1 MPAAS
6 FLAQMGQSLGMNA
19 ASSAGSSAG
28 GGIADALFGG
38 ISARRNWKYKQKEMA
53 LQQQYALEQMSKSA
67 EYQLA
72 HDKQMFDYQN
82 AYNDPSAILERNLD
96 AGLNPAAVL
105 GQSGVGVSA
114 TIPTASGGAPSGHG
128 PVASGSGGG
137 LAALAGNPSAYA
149 DVQLKDAQ
157 QERERSA
164 ATLNDSAAALNDA
177 EADWYKSQ
185 TVDKDLRERL
195 IKAQAGL
202 AEAGITESSSRA
214 SLNTAIAL
222 SYSIDN
228 ELKDAAFGYNLELIK
243 ANLGKAKEE
252 YYQLKSRTGYIDDLI
267 EGELQLLTARAI
279 YLKASA
285 SNQEQLARVNELTA
299 TDLENWFDVN
309 WNTEV
314 EVPIINEKGKVE
326 RTIKMTGKEIRREYM
341 KLDLQDFQYDMYT
354 NRWELRSEKN
364 RFGYSIA
371 NTAVSGA
378 ISLAGHAVGANIL
391 SSAPPVQKVEDVT
404 EELVPTPGSLGGG
417 WSKHTSKTSRQFRH
431 K

>member
-1 MPAAS
+1 MPPAS
-6 FLAQMGQSLGMNA
+6 FAALMGQSLGMNA
-19 ASSAGSSAG
+19 ASSAGASAG

-82 AYNDPSAILERNLD
+82 AYNDPSAVLERNLA

-114 TIPTASGGAPSGHG
+114 TIPTSSGGAPSGHG
-128 PVASGSGGG
+128 PVASGSLGG
-137 LAALAGNPSAYA
+137 LSALAGNPSAYA
-149 DVQLKDAQ
+149 DIQLKDAQ
-157 QERERSA
+157 KERERSA
-164 ATLNDSAAALNDA
+164 ADLNDA
-177 EADWYKSQ
+177 EAEWYKSQ
-185 TVDKDLRERL
+185 TLDKSLRERL
-195 IKAQAGL
+195 MKAQAGL

-214 SLNTAIAL
+214 RLNAAITL

-252 YYQLKSRTGYIDDLI
+252 YYQLKTRTGYVDDQI
-267 EGELQLLTARAI
+267 EAELQLLTARAI
-279 YLKASA
+279 YLKSAA
-285 SNQEQLARVNELTA
+285 SNQDQLSRVNELTA
-299 TDLENWFDVN
+299 DDLENWFDVN
-309 WNTEV
+309 WNTKV
-314 EVPIINEKGKVE
+314 EVPIIDEKGKVV
-326 RTIKMTGKEIRREYM
+326 RTVEMTGKDIRKEYM
-341 KLDLQDFQYDMYT
+341 KLNLQDFQYDMYT

-364 RFGYSIA
+364 RFGYSIV

-378 ISLAGHAVGANIL
+378 LSAVGHVAGAKIV
-391 SSAPPVQKVEDVT
+391 STAPPVQRLDDVT
-404 EELVPTPGSLGGG
+404 EDLVPSPDGAG
-417 WSKHTSKTSRQFRH
+417 WTKHTSSTSRQFRR
-431 K
+431 

>member
-1 MPAAS
+1 MPAGS
-6 FLAQMGQSLGMNA
+6 FLESIGQSFGVNA

-67 EYQLA
+67 EFQLA

-82 AYNDPSAILERNLD
+82 AYNDPSAVLERNLS

-114 TIPTASGGAPSGHG
+114 TIPTSSGGAPSGHG

-137 LAALAGNPSAYA
+137 LAALSGNPSAYA
-149 DVQLKDAQ
+149 DIQLKDAQ
-157 QERERSA
+157 QERER
-164 ATLNDSAAALNDA
+164 SAAALNDA

-185 TVDKDLRERL
+185 TLDKSLRERL
-195 IKAQAGL
+195 MKAQAGL

-214 SLNTAIAL
+214 SLNAAITL

-228 ELKDAAFGYNLELIK
+228 ELKDAAFGYNFEMIK

-252 YYQLKSRTGYIDDLI
+252 YYQLKTRTGYIDDQI
-267 EGELQLLTARAI
+267 EAELQLLTARAI
-279 YLKASA
+279 YLKSSA
-285 SNQEQLARVNELTA
+285 SNQEQLSRVNELTA
-299 TDLENWFDVN
+299 DDLENWFDVN
-309 WNTEV
+309 WNTKV

-326 RTIKMTGKEIRREYM
+326 RTVEMTGKEIRKEYM
-341 KLDLQDFQYDMYT
+341 KLNLQDFQYDMYT
-354 NRWELRSEKN
+354 NRWDLRSEKN
-364 RFGYSIA
+364 RFGYSIV

-378 ISLAGHAVGANIL
+378 ISAVGHVAGAKVL
-391 SSAPPVQKVEDVT
+391 SSAPPVQRFEDVT
-404 EELVPTPGSLGGG
+404 EDLVPGPDGVG
-417 WSKHTSKTSRQFRH
+417 WTKHTTTTSRQFRR
-431 K
+431 

>member
-6 FLAQMGQSLGMNA
+6 FVAQMGQALGMNA

-82 AYNDPSAILERNLD
+82 AYNDPSAVIERNLA

-114 TIPTASGGAPSGHG
+114 TIPTSSGGAPSGHG
-128 PVASGSGGG
+128 PVASGSLGG
-137 LAALAGNPSAYA
+137 LSALAGNPSAYA
-149 DVQLKDAQ
+149 DIQLKDAQ
-157 QERERSA
+157 QQRERSA
-164 ATLNDSAAALNDA
+164 ADLNKA

-185 TVDKDLRERL
+185 TLDKSLRERL
-195 IKAQAGL
+195 MKAQAGL

-214 SLNTAIAL
+214 SLNAAITL

-228 ELKDAAFGYNLELIK
+228 ELKDAAFGYNFELIK

-252 YYQLKSRTGYIDDLI
+252 YYQLKTRTGYIDDQI
-267 EGELQLLTARAI
+267 EAELQLLTARAI
-279 YLKASA
+279 YLKSAS
-285 SNQEQLARVNELTA
+285 SNQEQLSRVNELTA
-299 TDLENWFDVN
+299 DDLENWFDLN
-309 WNTEV
+309 WNTKV

-326 RTIKMTGKEIRREYM
+326 RTVEMTGKEIRKEYM
-341 KLDLQDFQYDMYT
+341 KLNLQDFQYDMYT

-364 RFGYSIA
+364 RFGYSIV

-378 ISLAGHAVGANIL
+378 ISAVGHVSGAKVL
-391 SSAPPVQKVEDVT
+391 SSAPPVQRFDDVVED
-404 EELVPTPGSLGGG
+404 LVPSPDGAG
-417 WSKHTSKTSRQFRH
+417 WTKHTSTTSRQFRR
-431 K
+431 

>member
-6 FLAQMGQSLGMNA
+6 FVEQMGQSLGMNA
-19 ASSAGSSAG
+19 ASSAGSSIG

-67 EYQLA
+67 EFQLA

-82 AYNDPSAILERNLD
+82 AYNDPSAVIARNMA

-114 TIPTASGGAPSGHG
+114 TIPTSSGGAPSGHG

-137 LAALAGNPSAYA
+137 LAALSGNPSAYA
-149 DVQLKDAQ
+149 DIQLKDAQ
-157 QERERSA
+157 QERER
-164 ATLNDSAAALNDA
+164 SAAALNDA

-185 TVDKDLRERL
+185 TLDKDLRERL
-195 IKAQAGL
+195 MKAQAGL
-202 AEAGITESSSRA
+202 AEAGITESTARA

-228 ELKDAAFGYNLELIK
+228 ELKDAAFGYNLEMIK
-243 ANLGKAKEE
+243 ADLGKAKEE
-252 YYQLKSRTGYIDDLI
+252 YYQLKARTGYIDEQI
-267 EGELQLLTARAI
+267 EAELQLLTARAL
-279 YLKASA
+279 YLKSSS

-299 TDLENWFDVN
+299 DDLENWFDVN
-309 WNTEV
+309 WNTVV
-314 EVPIINEKGKVE
+314 EIPIIDEKGKVE
-326 RTIKMTGKEIRREYM
+326 RTVKMTGKEIRKEYM
-341 KLDLQDFQYDMYT
+341 KLNLQDFQYDMYT

-364 RFGYSIA
+364 RFGYSIV

-378 ISLAGHAVGANIL
+378 ISAAGHVVGAKVL
-391 SSAPPVQKVEDVT
+391 STAPPVQRFDDVT
-404 EELVPTPGSLGGG
+404 EDLVPDPVGGG
-417 WSKHTSKTSRQFRH
+417 WTKHTSTTSRQFRR
-431 K
+431 

>member
-6 FLAQMGQSLGMNA
+6 FVEQMGQSLGMNA

-28 GGIADALFGG
+28 GGLADALFGG

-67 EYQLA
+67 EFQLA

-82 AYNDPSAILERNLD
+82 AYNDPSAVLARNMA

-114 TIPTASGGAPSGHG
+114 TIPTSSGGAPSGHG

-137 LAALAGNPSAYA
+137 LAALSGNPSAYA
-149 DVQLKDAQ
+149 DIQLKDAQ

-164 ATLNDSAAALNDA
+164 ASLNDA
-177 EADWYKSQ
+177 EADWYRSQ
-185 TVDKDLRERL
+185 TLDKDLRERL
-195 IKAQAGL
+195 MKAQAGL
-202 AEAGITESSSRA
+202 AEAGITESTARA

-228 ELKDAAFGYNLELIK
+228 ELKDAAFGYNLEMIK
-243 ANLGKAKEE
+243 ADLGKAKEE
-252 YYQLKSRTGYIDDLI
+252 YYQLKARTGYIDEQI
-267 EGELQLLTARAI
+267 EAELQLLTARAL
-279 YLKASA
+279 YLKSSS

-299 TDLENWFDVN
+299 DDLENWFDVN

-314 EVPIINEKGKVE
+314 EVPIIGENGKVE
-326 RTIKMTGKEIRREYM
+326 STVKMTGKEIRKEYM
-341 KLDLQDFQYDMYT
+341 KLNLQDFQYDMYT
-354 NRWELRSEKN
+354 NRWQLRSEKN
-364 RFGYSIA
+364 RFGYSIV
-371 NTAVSGA
+371 NTAVGGA
-378 ISLAGHAVGANIL
+378 ISAAGHVAGAKIL
-391 SSAPPVQKVEDVT
+391 STAPPVQRFDDVT
-404 EELVPTPGSLGGG
+404 EDLVPAPDGG
-417 WSKHTSKTSRQFRH
+417 WTKHTSSTSRQFRR
-431 K
+431 

>member
-1 MPAAS
+1 MPAAG
-6 FLAQMGQSLGMNA
+6 FAALIGQSLGMNA
-19 ASSAGSSAG
+19 AASAGSSAG
-28 GGIADALFGG
+28 AGLADALFGG

-67 EYQLA
+67 EFQLA

-82 AYNDPSAILERNLD
+82 SYNDPSAVLERNLA

-149 DVQLKDAQ
+149 DIQLKDAQ
-157 QERERSA
+157 KERER
-164 ATLNDSAAALNDA
+164 SAAALNDA

-195 IKAQAGL
+195 MNAQAGL
-202 AEAGITESSSRA
+202 AEAGITEASSRA
-214 SLNTAIAL
+214 KLNTAISL

-243 ANLGKAKEE
+243 ADLGKAKEE
-252 YYQLKSRTGYIDDLI
+252 YYQLKARTGYIDDQI

-285 SNQEQLARVNELTA
+285 SNQDQLARVNELTA
-299 TDLENWFDVN
+299 DDLENWFDVN

-314 EVPIINEKGKVE
+314 EVPIINEKGKIE
-326 RTIKMTGKEIRREYM
+326 RTIKMTGKEIRKEYM

-364 RFGYSIA
+364 RFGYSVV

-378 ISLAGHAVGANIL
+378 MSAAGHVAGAKVL
-391 SSAPPVQKVEDVT
+391 STAPPVQRFDDVSED
-404 EELVPTPGSLGGG
+404 LAPNPDGG
-417 WSKHTSKTSRQFRH
+417 WTKHTTRTSRQIRR
-431 K
+431 

>member
-1 MPAAS
+1 MIPAGFA
-6 FLAQMGQSLGMNA
+6 AMMAQSLGMNA
-19 ASSAGSSAG
+19 AASAGSSAG
-28 GGIADALFGG
+28 AGMADALFGG

-53 LQQQYALEQMSKSA
+53 LQQQYALEQMTKSA
-67 EYQLA
+67 EFQLA

-82 AYNDPSAILERNLD
+82 AYNDPSAVLERNLA

-137 LAALAGNPSAYA
+137 LTALAGNPSAYA
-149 DVQLKDAQ
+149 DIELKNAQ
-157 QERERSA
+157 QERER
-164 ATLNDSAAALNDA
+164 SAAALNDA

-195 IKAQAGL
+195 MKAQAGL
-202 AEAGITESSSRA
+202 AEQGITESSSRA
-214 SLNTAIAL
+214 KLNTAISL

-228 ELKDAAFGYNLELIK
+228 ELKDAAFGYNLEQIK
-243 ANLGKAKEE
+243 ADLGKAKEE
-252 YYQLKSRTGYIDDLI
+252 YYQLKARTGYIDDLV

-279 YLKASA
+279 YLKSSS

-299 TDLENWFDVN
+299 DDLENWFDVN
-309 WNTEV
+309 WNTKV
-314 EVPIINEKGKVE
+314 EVPIINEKGKIE
-326 RTIKMTGKEIRREYM
+326 RTIKMTGKEIRKEYM

-364 RFGYSIA
+364 RFGYSVV

-378 ISLAGHAVGANIL
+378 MSAVGHVAGAKVL
-391 SSAPPVQKVEDVT
+391 STAAPVQRFDDVSED
-404 EELVPTPGSLGGG
+404 LAPNPDGG
-417 WSKHTSKTSRQFRH
+417 WTKHTTRTSRQIRH
-431 K
+431 

>member
-1 MPAAS
+1 MPPAS
-6 FLAQMGQSLGMNA
+6 FAALMGQSFGLNA

-82 AYNDPSAILERNLD
+82 AYNDPSAVLERNLS

-128 PVASGSGGG
+128 PVATGSGGG

-149 DVQLKDAQ
+149 DIQLKDAQ
-157 QERERSA
+157 QERER
-164 ATLNDSAAALNDA
+164 SAAALNDA

-185 TVDKDLRERL
+185 TLDKDLRERL
-195 IKAQAGL
+195 MKAQAGL

-214 SLNTAIAL
+214 SLNAAITL
-222 SYSIDN
+222 SYSIDY
-228 ELKDAAFGYNLELIK
+228 ELKDAAFGYNLEMIK

-252 YYQLKSRTGYIDDLI
+252 YYQLKARTGYIDDLI

-279 YLKASA
+279 YLKSAA
-285 SNQEQLARVNELTA
+285 SNQDQLARVNDLTA
-299 TDLENWFDVN
+299 NDLENWFDVN

-326 RTIKMTGKEIRREYM
+326 RTIMMTGKDIRKEYM

-371 NTAVSGA
+371 NTAVNGA
-378 ISLAGHAVGANIL
+378 ISLAGHAVGAKII
-391 SSAPPVQKVEDVT
+391 SSAPPVQRIDDVT
-404 EELVPTPGSLGGG
+404 EDLVPTPSSLGGG
-417 WSKHTSKTSRQFRH
+417 WSKHTTTTSRQFRR

>member
-1 MPAAS
+1 MIPAGFA
-6 FLAQMGQSLGMNA
+6 AMMAQSLGANA
-19 ASSAGSSAG
+19 AASAGSSAG
-28 GGIADALFGG
+28 AGMADALFGG

-53 LQQQYALEQMSKSA
+53 LQQQYALEQMTKSA
-67 EYQLA
+67 EFQLA

-82 AYNDPSAILERNLD
+82 AYNDPSAVLERNLV

-149 DVQLKDAQ
+149 DIELKNAQ
-157 QERERSA
+157 QERER
-164 ATLNDSAAALNDA
+164 SAAALNDA

-195 IKAQAGL
+195 MKAQAGL
-202 AEAGITESSSRA
+202 AEQGITESSSRA
-214 SLNTAIAL
+214 KLNTAISL

-228 ELKDAAFGYNLELIK
+228 ELKDAAFGYNLEMIK
-243 ANLGKAKEE
+243 ADLGKAKEE
-252 YYQLKSRTGYIDDLI
+252 YYQLKARTGYIDDLV
-267 EGELQLLTARAI
+267 EAELQLLTARAI
-279 YLKASA
+279 YLKSSS
-285 SNQEQLARVNELTA
+285 SNQDQLARVNELTA
-299 TDLENWFDVN
+299 DDLENWFDVN

-314 EVPIINEKGKVE
+314 EVPIINENGKIE
-326 RTIKMTGKEIRREYM
+326 RTVKMTGKEIRKEYM

-364 RFGYSIA
+364 RFGYSVV

-378 ISLAGHAVGANIL
+378 ISAAGHVSGAKVL
-391 SSAPPVQKVEDVT
+391 SSAPPVQRFDDVSEDLAPNP
-404 EELVPTPGSLGGG
+404 EGG
-417 WSKHTSKTSRQFRH
+417 WTKHTTRTSRQIRH
-431 K
+431 

>member
-1 MPAAS
+1 MIPAGFA
-6 FLAQMGQSLGMNA
+6 AMMAQSLGMNA
-19 ASSAGSSAG
+19 AASAGSSAG
-28 GGIADALFGG
+28 AGMADALFGG

-53 LQQQYALEQMSKSA
+53 LQQQYALEQMTKSA
-67 EYQLA
+67 EFQLA

-82 AYNDPSAILERNLD
+82 AYNDPSAVLERNLV

-149 DVQLKDAQ
+149 DIELKNAQ
-157 QERERSA
+157 QERER
-164 ATLNDSAAALNDA
+164 SAAALNDA

-185 TVDKDLRERL
+185 TLDKALRERL
-195 IKAQAGL
+195 MKAQAGL
-202 AEAGITESSSRA
+202 AEQGITESSSRA
-214 SLNTAIAL
+214 KLNTAIAL

-228 ELKDAAFGYNLELIK
+228 ELKDAAFGYNFEQIK
-243 ANLGKAKEE
+243 ADLGKAKEE
-252 YYQLKSRTGYIDDLI
+252 YYQLKARTGYIDDLV
-267 EGELQLLTARAI
+267 EAELQLLTARAI
-279 YLKASA
+279 YLKSSS

-299 TDLENWFDVN
+299 DDLENWFDVN

-314 EVPIINEKGKVE
+314 EVPIINEKGKIE
-326 RTIKMTGKEIRREYM
+326 RTIKMTGKEIRKEYM

-364 RFGYSIA
+364 RFGYSVV
-371 NTAVSGA
+371 NTAVGGA
-378 ISLAGHAVGANIL
+378 ISAAGHVAGAKVL
-391 SSAPPVQKVEDVT
+391 STAAPVQRFDDVSED
-404 EELVPTPGSLGGG
+404 LAPNPDGG
-417 WSKHTSKTSRQFRH
+417 WTKHTTRTSRQFRR
-431 K
+431 

>member
-1 MPAAS
+1 MIPAA
-6 FLAQMGQSLGMNA
+6 FAAMMAQSLGANA
-19 ASSAGSSAG
+19 AASAGSSAG
-28 GGIADALFGG
+28 AGLADALFGG

-53 LQQQYALEQMSKSA
+53 LEQQYALEQMTKSA
-67 EYQLA
+67 EFQLA

-82 AYNDPSAILERNLD
+82 AYNDPSAVLERNLA

-149 DVQLKDAQ
+149 DIELKNAQ
-157 QERERSA
+157 QERER
-164 ATLNDSAAALNDA
+164 SAAALNDA

-185 TVDKDLRERL
+185 TVDKGLRERL
-195 IKAQAGL
+195 MKAQAGL
-202 AEAGITESSSRA
+202 AEQGITESSSRA
-214 SLNTAIAL
+214 KLNTAISL

-228 ELKDAAFGYNLELIK
+228 ELKDAAFGYNLEQIK
-243 ANLGKAKEE
+243 ADLGKAKEE
-252 YYQLKSRTGYIDDLI
+252 YYQLKARTGYIDDLV

-279 YLKASA
+279 YLKSSA

-299 TDLENWFDVN
+299 DDLENWFDVN

-314 EVPIINEKGKVE
+314 EVPIINEKGKIE
-326 RTIKMTGKEIRREYM
+326 RTIKMTGKEIRKEYM

-364 RFGYSIA
+364 RFGYSVV

-378 ISLAGHAVGANIL
+378 ISAAGHVAGAKVL
-391 SSAPPVQKVEDVT
+391 STAAPVQRFDDVSED
-404 EELVPTPGSLGGG
+404 LAPNPDGG
-417 WSKHTSKTSRQFRH
+417 WTKHTTRTSRQIRR
-431 K
+431 

>member
-1 MPAAS
+1 MIPAGFA
-6 FLAQMGQSLGMNA
+6 AMMAQSLGMNA
-19 ASSAGSSAG
+19 AASAGSSAG
-28 GGIADALFGG
+28 AGMADALFGG

-53 LQQQYALEQMSKSA
+53 LQQQYALEQMTKSA
-67 EYQLA
+67 EFQLA

-82 AYNDPSAILERNLD
+82 AYNDPSAVLERNLA

-149 DVQLKDAQ
+149 DIELKNAQ

-164 ATLNDSAAALNDA
+164 AALNDA
-177 EADWYKSQ
+177 EANWYESQ
-185 TVDKDLRERL
+185 TLNKDLRERL
-195 IKAQAGL
+195 LKAQAGL
-202 AEAGITESSSRA
+202 AEQGITESSSRA
-214 SLNTAIAL
+214 KLNAAITL

-228 ELKDAAFGYNLELIK
+228 ELKDAAFGYNLEMVK
-243 ANLGKAKEE
+243 ADLGKAKEE
-252 YYQLKSRTGYIDDLI
+252 YYQLKARTGYIDDLI

-279 YLKASA
+279 YLKSSS

-299 TDLENWFDVN
+299 DDLENWFDVN

-314 EVPIINEKGKVE
+314 EVPIINEKGKIE
-326 RTIKMTGKEIRREYM
+326 RTIKMTGKEIRKEYM

-364 RFGYSIA
+364 RFGYSVV

-378 ISLAGHAVGANIL
+378 ISAAGHVAGAKVL
-391 SSAPPVQKVEDVT
+391 SAPSPVQRFEDVS
-404 EELVPTPGSLGGG
+404 EDLAPSPDGG
-417 WSKHTSKTSRQFRH
+417 WTKHTTRTSRQIRR
-431 K
+431 

>member
-6 FLAQMGQSLGMNA
+6 FAAQMGQALGMNA
-19 ASSAGSSAG
+19 ASSAGASAG

-82 AYNDPSAILERNLD
+82 AYNDPSAVLERNLA

-128 PVASGSGGG
+128 PVAAGSGGG

-149 DVQLKDAQ
+149 DIQLKDAQ
-157 QERERSA
+157 QERER
-164 ATLNDSAAALNDA
+164 SAAALNDA

-185 TVDKDLRERL
+185 TLDKDLRERL
-195 IKAQAGL
+195 MKAQAGL

-214 SLNTAIAL
+214 SLNAAITL

-228 ELKDAAFGYNLELIK
+228 ELKDAAFGYNLEMIK

-252 YYQLKSRTGYIDDLI
+252 YYQLKTRTGYIDDQI
-267 EGELQLLTARAI
+267 EAELQLLTARAI
-279 YLKASA
+279 YLKSSA

-299 TDLENWFDVN
+299 DDLENWFDVN
-309 WNTEV
+309 WNTKV
-314 EVPIINEKGKVE
+314 EIPIIDEKGKVE
-326 RTIKMTGKEIRREYM
+326 RTVEMTGKEIRREYM
-341 KLDLQDFQYDMYT
+341 KLNLQDFQYDMYT
-354 NRWELRSEKN
+354 NRWALRSEKN
-364 RFGYSIA
+364 RFGYSIV

-378 ISLAGHAVGANIL
+378 ISAVGHVAGAKVL
-391 SSAPPVQKVEDVT
+391 SSAPPVQRLEDTT
-404 EELVPTPGSLGGG
+404 EDLVPSPDGAG
-417 WSKHTSKTSRQFRH
+417 WTKHTTTTSRQFRR
-431 K
+431 

>member
-1 MPAAS
+1 MPAAP
-6 FLAQMGQSLGMNA
+6 FLTQLGQSLGMNA
-19 ASSAGSSAG
+19 ASSAGASAG

-67 EYQLA
+67 EFQLA
-72 HDKQMFDYQN
+72 HDKQMFDYEN
-82 AYNDPSAILERNLD
+82 AYNDPSAVLARNLA

-114 TIPTASGGAPSGHG
+114 TVPTASGGAPSGHG
-128 PVASGSGGG
+128 PVASGSGSG
-137 LAALAGNPSAYA
+137 LSALAGSPSAYA
-149 DVQLKDAQ
+149 DLQLKEAQ
-157 QERERSA
+157 QERER
-164 ATLNDSAAALNDA
+164 SAAALNDA

-195 IKAQAGL
+195 MAAQAGL
-202 AEAGITESSSRA
+202 AESGITESSSRA
-214 SLNTAIAL
+214 SLNAAITL

-228 ELKDAAFGYNLELIK
+228 ELKDAAFGYNLEQIK
-243 ANLGKAKEE
+243 ADLGKAKEE
-252 YYQLKSRTGYIDDLI
+252 YYQLKARTGYIDDQI
-267 EGELQLLTARAI
+267 EGELQLLTARAV

-285 SNQEQLARVNELTA
+285 SNQEQQARVNELTVS
-299 TDLENWFDVN
+299 DLENWFDVN
-309 WNTEV
+309 WNTQV

-378 ISLAGHAVGANIL
+378 VSLAGHAVGAKIL
-391 SSAPPVQKVEDVT
+391 SSAPPVQRFEDVT

-417 WSKHTSKTSRQFRH
+417 WSKHTTTTSRQFRR

>member
-6 FLAQMGQSLGMNA
+6 FLAQMGQSLGLNA
-19 ASSAGSSAG
+19 ASSAGSSSGA
-28 GGIADALFGG
+28 GIADALFGG

-53 LQQQYALEQMSKSA
+53 LQQQYALEQMTKSA
-67 EYQLA
+67 EFQLA

-82 AYNDPSAILERNLD
+82 AYNDPAAVLERNLN

-114 TIPTASGGAPSGHG
+114 TIPTSSGGAPSGHG

-137 LAALAGNPSAYA
+137 LAALSGNPSAYA
-149 DVQLKDAQ
+149 DIELKDAQ

-164 ATLNDSAAALNDA
+164 AALNDA
-177 EADWYKSQ
+177 QAEWYKSQ

-214 SLNTAIAL
+214 SLNTAITL

-243 ANLGKAKEE
+243 ADLGKAKEE
-252 YYQLKSRTGYIDDLI
+252 YYQLKARTGYIDDLI

-279 YLKASA
+279 YLKSSS

-299 TDLENWFDVN
+299 NDLENWFSVN

-326 RTIKMTGKEIRREYM
+326 RTIKMTGKDIRREYM
-341 KLDLQDFQYDMYT
+341 RLNLQDFQYDMYT

-391 SSAPPVQKVEDVT
+391 SSAPPVQRFEDVT
-404 EELVPTPGSLGGG
+404 EDFVPTPGSLGGG
-417 WSKHTSKTSRQFRH
+417 WSKHTTTTSRQFRR

>member
-1 MPAAS
+1 MIPAGFA
-6 FLAQMGQSLGMNA
+6 AMMTQSLGMNA
-19 ASSAGSSAG
+19 AASAGSSAG
-28 GGIADALFGG
+28 AGLADALFGG

-53 LQQQYALEQMSKSA
+53 LQQQYALEQMTKSA
-67 EYQLA
+67 EFQLA

-82 AYNDPSAILERNLD
+82 AYNDPSAVLERNLA
-96 AGLNPAAVL
+96 AGFNPAAVL

-149 DVQLKDAQ
+149 DIELKNAQ

-164 ATLNDSAAALNDA
+164 AALNDA
-177 EADWYKSQ
+177 EAEWYESQ
-185 TVDKDLRERL
+185 TLDKSLRERL
-195 IKAQAGL
+195 MKAQAGL

-214 SLNTAIAL
+214 SLNSAITL
-222 SYSIDN
+222 SYSVDN

-252 YYQLKSRTGYIDDLI
+252 YYQLKARTGYIDDMV
-267 EGELQLLTARAI
+267 EAELQLLTARAI
-279 YLKASA
+279 YLKSSA
-285 SNQEQLARVNELTA
+285 SNQDQLARVNELTA
-299 TDLENWFDVN
+299 DDLENWFDVN

-326 RTIKMTGKEIRREYM
+326 RTIKMTGKEIRKEYM

-364 RFGYSIA
+364 RFGYSVV

-378 ISLAGHAVGANIL
+378 MSAAGHVAGAKVL
-391 SSAPPVQKVEDVT
+391 STAPPVQSFEDVS
-404 EELVPTPGSLGGG
+404 EDLAPNPDGG
-417 WSKHTSKTSRQFRH
+417 WTKHTTRTNRQIRR
-431 K
+431 

>member
-6 FLAQMGQSLGMNA
+6 FATLMGESLGLNA
-19 ASSAGSSAG
+19 ASSAGASAG

-67 EYQLA
+67 EYQLS

-82 AYNDPSAILERNLD
+82 AYNNPAAVLERNLS

-114 TIPTASGGAPSGHG
+114 TIPTSSGGAPSGHG
-128 PVASGSGGG
+128 PVAAGSGGG

-149 DVQLKDAQ
+149 DIQLKDAQ
-157 QERERSA
+157 QERER
-164 ATLNDSAAALNDA
+164 SAAALNDA

-185 TVDKDLRERL
+185 TLDKSLRERL
-195 IKAQAGL
+195 MKAQAGL

-214 SLNTAIAL
+214 SLNAAITL

-228 ELKDAAFGYNLELIK
+228 ELKDAAFGYNFELIK

-252 YYQLKSRTGYIDDLI
+252 YYQLKTRTGYIDDQI
-267 EGELQLLTARAI
+267 EAELQLLTARAI
-279 YLKASA
+279 YLKSAA
-285 SNQEQLARVNELTA
+285 SNQEQLSRVNELTA
-299 TDLENWFDVN
+299 DDLENWFDVN
-309 WNTEV
+309 WNTKV

-326 RTIKMTGKEIRREYM
+326 RTVEMTGKEIRKEYM
-341 KLDLQDFQYDMYT
+341 KLNLQDFQYDMYT

-364 RFGYSIA
+364 RFGYSIV

-378 ISLAGHAVGANIL
+378 ISAAGHAVGAKIL
-391 SSAPPVQKVEDVT
+391 STAPPVQRFEDVT
-404 EELVPTPGSLGGG
+404 EDLVPNPDGAG
-417 WSKHTSKTSRQFRH
+417 WTKHTTTTSRQFRR
-431 K
+431 

>member
-1 MPAAS
+1 MIPAGFA
-6 FLAQMGQSLGMNA
+6 AMMAQSLGMNA
-19 ASSAGSSAG
+19 AASAGSSAG
-28 GGIADALFGG
+28 AGMADALFGG

-53 LQQQYALEQMSKSA
+53 LQQQYALEQMTKSA
-67 EYQLA
+67 EFQLA

-82 AYNDPSAILERNLD
+82 AYNDPSAVLERNLA

-149 DVQLKDAQ
+149 DIELKNAQ

-164 ATLNDSAAALNDA
+164 AALNDA
-177 EADWYKSQ
+177 EAAWYESQ
-185 TVDKDLRERL
+185 TLDKGLRERL
-195 IKAQAGL
+195 MKAQAGL
-202 AEAGITESSSRA
+202 AEQGITESSSRA
-214 SLNTAIAL
+214 KLNAAISL

-228 ELKDAAFGYNLELIK
+228 ELKDAAFGYNLEQIK
-243 ANLGKAKEE
+243 ADLAKAKEE
-252 YYQLKSRTGYIDDLI
+252 YYQLKARTGYIDDLV

-279 YLKASA
+279 YLKSSS
-285 SNQEQLARVNELTA
+285 SNQEQLSRVNELTA
-299 TDLENWFDVN
+299 DDLENWFDVN

-314 EVPIINEKGKVE
+314 EVPIINEKGKIE
-326 RTIKMTGKEIRREYM
+326 RTIKMTGKEIRKEYM

-364 RFGYSIA
+364 RFGYSVV

-378 ISLAGHAVGANIL
+378 MSAAGHVAGAKVL
-391 SSAPPVQKVEDVT
+391 STAAPVQRFDDVSED
-404 EELVPTPGSLGGG
+404 LAPNPDGG
-417 WSKHTSKTSRQFRH
+417 WTKHTTRTSRQIRR
-431 K
+431 

>member
-1 MPAAS
+1 MIPVGFAAMM
-6 FLAQMGQSLGMNA
+6 AQSLGMNA
-19 ASSAGSSAG
+19 AASAGSSAG
-28 GGIADALFGG
+28 AGMADALFGG

-53 LQQQYALEQMSKSA
+53 LQQQYALEQMTKSA
-67 EYQLA
+67 EFQLA

-82 AYNDPSAILERNLD
+82 AYNDPSAVLERNLA

-149 DVQLKDAQ
+149 DIELKNAQ
-157 QERERSA
+157 QERER
-164 ATLNDSAAALNDA
+164 SAAALNDA

-185 TVDKDLRERL
+185 TLDKGLRERL
-195 IKAQAGL
+195 MKAQAGL
-202 AEAGITESSSRA
+202 AEQGITESSSRA
-214 SLNTAIAL
+214 KLNTAITL

-228 ELKDAAFGYNLELIK
+228 ELKDAAFGYNLEQIK
-243 ANLGKAKEE
+243 ADLGKAKEE
-252 YYQLKSRTGYIDDLI
+252 YYQLKARTGYIDDLV

-279 YLKASA
+279 YLKASS

-299 TDLENWFDVN
+299 SDLENWFDVN

-314 EVPIINEKGKVE
+314 EVPIINEKGKIE
-326 RTIKMTGKEIRREYM
+326 RTIKMTGKEIRKEYM

-364 RFGYSIA
+364 RFGYSVV
-371 NTAVSGA
+371 NTVVSGA
-378 ISLAGHAVGANIL
+378 MSAAGHVAGAKVL
-391 SSAPPVQKVEDVT
+391 STAPPVQRFDDVSED
-404 EELVPTPGSLGGG
+404 LAPSPDGG
-417 WSKHTSKTSRQFRH
+417 WTKHTTRTSQQIRR
-431 K
+431 

>member
-1 MPAAS
+1 MPPAS
-6 FLAQMGQSLGMNA
+6 FLAQMGQSLGLNA
-19 ASSAGSSAG
+19 ASSGGASAG
-28 GGIADALFGG
+28 AGIADALFGG

-67 EYQLA
+67 EFQLA

-82 AYNDPSAILERNLD
+82 TYNDPSAVLARNLA

-137 LAALAGNPSAYA
+137 LAALAGSPSAYA
-149 DVQLKDAQ
+149 DLQLKDAQ

-164 ATLNDSAAALNDA
+164 AALNDA
-177 EADWYKSQ
+177 QADWYKSQ

-214 SLNTAIAL
+214 SLNTAITL

-228 ELKDAAFGYNLELIK
+228 ELKEAAFGYNLEQIK
-243 ANLGKAKEE
+243 ADLGKAKEE
-252 YYQLKSRTGYIDDLI
+252 YYQLKARTGYIDDLV

-279 YLKASA
+279 YLKASS

-299 TDLENWFDVN
+299 SDLENWFDVN
-309 WNTEV
+309 WNTQV
-314 EVPIINEKGKVE
+314 EVPLINEKGKVE

-341 KLDLQDFQYDMYT
+341 KLDLQNFQYDMYT

-378 ISLAGHAVGANIL
+378 ISLAGHAAGAKIL
-391 SSAPPVQKVEDVT
+391 SSAPPVQRLEDVS
-404 EELVPTPGSLGGG
+404 EEFVPTPGSLGGG
-417 WSKHTSKTSRQFRH
+417 WSKHTTTTSRQFRR
-431 K
+431 

>member
-1 MPAAS
+1 MPPAS
-6 FLAQMGQSLGMNA
+6 FAAQMAQSFGMNA
-19 ASSAGSSAG
+19 ASSAGSSSG

-67 EYQLA
+67 EYQLS

-82 AYNDPSAILERNLD
+82 AYNDPSAVLARNLA

-114 TIPTASGGAPSGHG
+114 TIPTSSGGAPSGHG
-128 PVASGSGGG
+128 PVAAGSGGG
-137 LAALAGNPSAYA
+137 IAALAGNPAAYA
-149 DVQLKDAQ
+149 DIQLKDAQ

-164 ATLNDSAAALNDA
+164 AELNDA

-185 TVDKDLRERL
+185 TLDKDLRERL
-195 IKAQAGL
+195 MKAQAGL
-202 AEAGITESSSRA
+202 AEAGITEASSRA
-214 SLNTAIAL
+214 SLNTAITL

-228 ELKDAAFGYNLELIK
+228 ELKEAAFGYNLEMIK
-243 ANLGKAKEE
+243 ADLGKAKEE
-252 YYQLKSRTGYIDDLI
+252 YYQLKARTGYIDDLI

-279 YLKASA
+279 YLKASS
-285 SNQEQLARVNELTA
+285 SNQEQLSRVNELTA
-299 TDLENWFDVN
+299 NDLENWFDVN
-309 WNTEV
+309 WNTQV
-314 EVPIINEKGKVE
+314 EVPIIDEKGKVA
-326 RTIKMTGKEIRREYM
+326 RTVKMTGKEIRKEYM

-378 ISLAGHAVGANIL
+378 ISLAGHAVGAKII
-391 SSAPPVQKVEDVT
+391 SSAAPVQRMEDVT
-404 EELVPTPGSLGGG
+404 EDFVPNSSSLGGG
-417 WSKHTSKTSRQFRH
+417 WTKHTTTTSRQFRR

>member
-1 MPAAS
+1 MPPAS
-6 FLAQMGQSLGMNA
+6 FAELMGQSLGLNA

-28 GGIADALFGG
+28 AGIADALFGG

-67 EYQLA
+67 EFQLA

-82 AYNDPSAILERNLD
+82 TYNDPSAVLARNLD

-149 DVQLKDAQ
+149 DIQLKNAQ

-164 ATLNDSAAALNDA
+164 AELNDA
-177 EADWYKSQ
+177 EAGWYRSQ
-185 TVDKDLRERL
+185 TLDKDLRERL
-195 IKAQAGL
+195 MKAQAGL

-214 SLNTAIAL
+214 ELNAAITL
-222 SYSIDN
+222 SYSVDN
-228 ELKDAAFGYNLELIK
+228 ELKDASFGYNLELIK

-267 EGELQLLTARAI
+267 EAELQLLTARAI
-279 YLKASA
+279 YLKASS

-299 TDLENWFDVN
+299 NDLENWFDVN

-314 EVPIINEKGKVE
+314 EVPIIDEKGKVE
-326 RTIKMTGKEIRREYM
+326 RTVKMTGKDIRKEYM
-341 KLDLQDFQYDMYT
+341 KLNLQDFQYDMYT

-364 RFGYSIA
+364 RFGYSVV

-378 ISLAGHAVGANIL
+378 ISLAGHAVGANIIA
-391 SSAPPVQKVEDVT
+391 SAPPVQRMEDVT
-404 EELVPTPGSLGGG
+404 EDFVPTSSSLGGG
-417 WSKHTSKTSRQFRH
+417 WSKHVSSVSRQFRR

>member
-1 MPAAS
+1 MPPAS
-6 FLAQMGQSLGMNA
+6 FAAQMGQALGMNA

-28 GGIADALFGG
+28 AGIVDALFGG

-67 EYQLA
+67 EFQLA

-82 AYNDPSAILERNLD
+82 AYNDPSAVLERNLA

-114 TIPTASGGAPSGHG
+114 TIPTSSGGAPSGHG

-137 LAALAGNPSAYA
+137 ITALAGNPSAYA
-149 DVQLKDAQ
+149 DIQLKDAQ
-157 QERERSA
+157 QERER
-164 ATLNDSAAALNDA
+164 SAAALNDA

-185 TVDKDLRERL
+185 TLDKDLRERL
-195 IKAQAGL
+195 MKAQAGL

-214 SLNTAIAL
+214 RLNAAITL

-228 ELKDAAFGYNLELIK
+228 ELKDAAFGYNFEMIK

-252 YYQLKSRTGYIDDLI
+252 YYQLKTRTGYVDDQI
-267 EGELQLLTARAI
+267 EAELQLLTARAI
-279 YLKASA
+279 YLKSSA
-285 SNQEQLARVNELTA
+285 SNQEQLSRVNELTA
-299 TDLENWFDVN
+299 DDLENWFDVN
-309 WNTEV
+309 WNTKV

-326 RTIKMTGKEIRREYM
+326 RTVEMTGKEIRKEYM
-341 KLDLQDFQYDMYT
+341 KLNLQDFQYDMYT

-364 RFGYSIA
+364 RFGYSIV

-378 ISLAGHAVGANIL
+378 ISAVGHVAGAKVL
-391 SSAPPVQKVEDVT
+391 STAPPVQRFEDVT
-404 EELVPTPGSLGGG
+404 EDLVPSPDGAG
-417 WSKHTSKTSRQFRH
+417 WTKHTTTTSRQFRR
-431 K
+431 

>member
-6 FLAQMGQSLGMNA
+6 FAALMGQSLGMNA
-19 ASSAGSSAG
+19 ASSAGASAG

-82 AYNDPSAILERNLD
+82 TYNDPSAVLERNLA

-114 TIPTASGGAPSGHG
+114 TIPTSSGGAPSGHG
-128 PVASGSGGG
+128 PVASGSAGG

-164 ATLNDSAAALNDA
+164 AALNDA

-185 TVDKDLRERL
+185 TLDKSLRERL

-214 SLNTAIAL
+214 SLNAAITL

-228 ELKDAAFGYNLELIK
+228 ELKDAAFGYNFEMIK

-252 YYQLKSRTGYIDDLI
+252 YYQLKTRTGYIDDQI
-267 EGELQLLTARAI
+267 EAELQLLTARAI
-279 YLKASA
+279 YLKSSA
-285 SNQEQLARVNELTA
+285 SNQDQLTRVNELTA
-299 TDLENWFDVN
+299 DDLENWFDLN
-309 WNTEV
+309 WNTKV
-314 EVPIINEKGKVE
+314 EVPIVNEKGKVE
-326 RTIKMTGKEIRREYM
+326 RTVEMTGKEIRKEYM
-341 KLDLQDFQYDMYT
+341 KLNLQDFQYDMYT

-364 RFGYSIA
+364 RFGYSIV

-378 ISLAGHAVGANIL
+378 ISAVGHVAGAKVL
-391 SSAPPVQKVEDVT
+391 STAPPLQRVEDVT
-404 EELVPTPGSLGGG
+404 EDLVPDPNDGG
-417 WSKHTSKTSRQFRH
+417 WTKHTTTTSRQFRRR
-431 K
+431 

>member
-1 MPAAS
+1 MAAAS
-6 FLAQMGQSLGMNA
+6 FLAQMGESLGMNA
-19 ASSAGSSAG
+19 ASSAGASSG
-28 GGIADALFGG
+28 GGLADALFGG

-67 EYQLA
+67 EFQLA

-82 AYNDPSAILERNLD
+82 AYNDPSAVLSRNLA

-114 TIPTASGGAPSGHG
+114 TIPTSSGGAPSGHG

-149 DVQLKDAQ
+149 DIQLKDAQ

-164 ATLNDSAAALNDA
+164 ADLNDA

-202 AEAGITESSSRA
+202 AEAGITEASSRA
-214 SLNTAIAL
+214 RLNTAITL
-222 SYSIDN
+222 SYSVDN

-285 SNQEQLARVNELTA
+285 SNQEQLAHVNELTA
-299 TDLENWFDVN
+299 SDLENWFDVN
-309 WNTEV
+309 WNTQV
-314 EVPIINEKGKVE
+314 DVPIINEKGKVE

-341 KLDLQDFQYDMYT
+341 KLNLQDFQYDMYT

-378 ISLAGHAVGANIL
+378 ISLAGHAVGAKIL
-391 SSAPPVQKVEDVT
+391 STAPPVQRFEDVT
-404 EELVPTPGSLGGG
+404 EDFAPSPDGVG
-417 WSKHTSKTSRQFRH
+417 WTKHSTTTSRQFRR
-431 K
+431 

>member
-19 ASSAGSSAG
+19 ASSAGSSSGA
-28 GGIADALFGG
+28 GIADALFGG

-67 EYQLA
+67 EFQLA

-82 AYNDPSAILERNLD
+82 AYNDPSAVLERNLA

-114 TIPTASGGAPSGHG
+114 TIPTSSGGAPSGHG
-128 PVASGSGGG
+128 PVASGSGSG

-149 DVQLKDAQ
+149 DIQLKDAQ

-164 ATLNDSAAALNDA
+164 AALNNA

-185 TVDKDLRERL
+185 TLDKDLRERL
-195 IKAQAGL
+195 MKAQAGL

-214 SLNTAIAL
+214 SLNAAITL

-252 YYQLKSRTGYIDDLI
+252 YYQLKTRTGYVDDLL

-279 YLKASA
+279 YLKSSA
-285 SNQEQLARVNELTA
+285 SNQDQLARVNELTA
-299 TDLENWFDVN
+299 DDLENWFDVN
-309 WNTEV
+309 WNTKV

-326 RTIKMTGKEIRREYM
+326 RTVEMTGKEIRREYM
-341 KLDLQDFQYDMYT
+341 KLNLQDFQYDMYT

-364 RFGYSIA
+364 RFGYSIV

-378 ISLAGHAVGANIL
+378 ISAAGHAVGAKVL
-391 SSAPPVQKVEDVT
+391 SSAPPVQKFEDVT
-404 EELVPTPGSLGGG
+404 EDFVPTPGSLGGG
-417 WSKHTSKTSRQFRH
+417 WTKHTSTTSRQFRR
-431 K
+431 

>member
-6 FLAQMGQSLGMNA
+6 FAALMGQSLGVNA

-28 GGIADALFGG
+28 SGIADALFGG

-72 HDKQMFDYQN
+72 HDKQMFDYEN
-82 AYNDPSAILERNLD
+82 AYNDPSAVLQRNLA

-114 TIPTASGGAPSGHG
+114 TIPTSSGGAPSGHG

-149 DVQLKDAQ
+149 DIQLKDAQ

-164 ATLNDSAAALNDA
+164 AALNEA

-195 IKAQAGL
+195 MTAQAGL
-202 AEAGITESSSRA
+202 AEAGITESTSRA
-214 SLNTAIAL
+214 NLNTAITL
-222 SYSIDN
+222 SYTIDT
-228 ELKDAAFGYNLELIK
+228 ELKEATFGYNLEMVK
-243 ANLGKAKEE
+243 ADLGKAKEE
-252 YYQLKSRTGYIDDLI
+252 YYQLKARTGYIDDQI
-267 EGELQLLTARAI
+267 EAELQLLTARAL
-279 YLKASA
+279 YLKSSSA
-285 SNQEQLARVNELTA
+285 NQDQLARVNELTA
-299 TDLENWFDVN
+299 DDLENWFDVN

-314 EVPIINEKGKVE
+314 EVPIINEKGKVD

-341 KLDLQDFQYDMYT
+341 KLNLQDFQYDMYT

-364 RFGYSIA
+364 RFGYSVV

-378 ISLAGHAVGANIL
+378 ISAAGHIAGAKIL
-391 SSAPPVQKVEDVT
+391 STAPPVQKVEDVT
-404 EELVPTPGSLGGG
+404 EELAPVPSSQGGG
-417 WSKHTSKTSRQFRH
+417 WTRHTSVISRQSRH
-431 K
+431 R

>member
-1 MPAAS
+1 
-6 FLAQMGQSLGMNA
+6 
-19 ASSAGSSAG
+19 
-28 GGIADALFGG
+28 
-38 ISARRNWKYKQKEMA
+38 MA

-67 EYQLA
+67 EFQLA

-82 AYNDPSAILERNLD
+82 AYNDPSAVLERNLA

-114 TIPTASGGAPSGHG
+114 TIPTSSGGAPSGHG
-128 PVASGSGGG
+128 PVATGSGGG

-149 DVQLKDAQ
+149 DIQLKDAQ

-164 ATLNDSAAALNDA
+164 ASLNDA
-177 EADWYKSQ
+177 EAEWYKSQ

-214 SLNTAIAL
+214 SLNAAITL
-222 SYSIDN
+222 SYTIDN
-228 ELKDAAFGYNLELIK
+228 ELKDAAFGYNLELVK

-252 YYQLKSRTGYIDDLI
+252 YYQLKARTGYIDDLI

-285 SNQEQLARVNELTA
+285 SNQEQQARVNELTA
-299 TDLENWFDVN
+299 SDLENWFDVN
-309 WNTEV
+309 WNTQV

-326 RTIKMTGKEIRREYM
+326 RTVKMTGKEIRREYM

-378 ISLAGHAVGANIL
+378 ISLAGHAAGAKIL
-391 SSAPPVQKVEDVT
+391 SSAAPVQKVEDVT

-417 WSKHTSKTSRQFRH
+417 WSKHTTTTSRQFRR